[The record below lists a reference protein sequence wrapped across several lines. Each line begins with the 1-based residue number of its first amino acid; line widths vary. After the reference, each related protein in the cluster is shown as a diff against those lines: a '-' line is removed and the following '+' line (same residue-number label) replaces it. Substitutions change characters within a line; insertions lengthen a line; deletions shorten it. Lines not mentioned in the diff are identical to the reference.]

1 MEVGIDVWMVPAIV
15 IVLGALVVDR
25 TRAYRAVPAVLNR
38 LRGRSRPGGRQQT
51 LGVDS
56 DELPPVRINRAEF
69 AGREK
74 ESRHGEGN

>member
-1 MEVGIDVWMVPAIV
+1 MGIEAWIVPALV
-15 IVLGALVVDR
+15 IVLGALAIDR
-25 TRAYRAVPAVLNR
+25 TRAYRALPAVLNR
-38 LRGRSRPGGRQQT
+38 LRARSRPGGRPET